1 MLIQSAVESAILS
14 LEPTKAGAKKTW
26 AQVAAGSKAVDDF
39 EIDDDAELTTDI
51 GESAAASETESSSGF
66 SSTEREQGRAL
77 GRRCRFGST
86 ALETIPATPVG
97 AMAQASVASPPG
109 LSRFAMRQARDA
121 LTGTSEAD
129 TSCCSS
135 AVDDDAV
142 PLSSRPC
149 RFGTTPL
156 GTVPSTPP
164 TTAKWKALAK
174 ANCIRSPPGLSRA
187 ALRQARDSQQIPTTS
202 WGGQQM
208 ASASPSK
215 RRSRELLLQ
224 RAKDGAALLQ
234 AEAEA
239 RKRNAE
245 STEAEEA
252 SQVVASADE
261 QTSDVGHS
269 SSSEESSTES
279 SAAEVQQCRFGCS
292 PLETVPATPGAELSP
307 ASPPGLSRAAMRQ
320 ARDSC
325 KGVAGEK
332 ASMPV
337 LTIGPDGKAMT
348 PPSMYSAKRREV
360 RDALLARAREEGLT
374 RWIGHTSHAIASLAR

>member
-1 MLIQSAVESAILS
+1 
-14 LEPTKAGAKKTW
+14 
-26 AQVAAGSKAVDDF
+26 
-39 EIDDDAELTTDI
+39 
-51 GESAAASETESSSGF
+51 
-66 SSTEREQGRAL
+66 
-77 GRRCRFGST
+77 
-86 ALETIPATPVG
+86 
-97 AMAQASVASPPG
+97 
-109 LSRFAMRQARDA
+109 
-121 LTGTSEAD
+121 
-129 TSCCSS
+129 
-135 AVDDDAV
+135 
-142 PLSSRPC
+142 
-149 RFGTTPL
+149 
-156 GTVPSTPP
+156 
-164 TTAKWKALAK
+164 
-174 ANCIRSPPGLSRA
+174 
-187 ALRQARDSQQIPTTS
+187 
-202 WGGQQM
+202 M

-215 RRSRELLLQ
+215 RRSRELLLH

-234 AEAEA
+234 SEAEA
-239 RKRNAE
+239 RKRNAD
-245 STEAEEA
+245 SPEAEES

-279 SAAEVQQCRFGCS
+279 SAAEGQQCRFGCS

-325 KGVAGEK
+325 KGVAGDK